1 MLWLGTLLTNLYLGN
16 AQGAT
21 KVRAESMGDDLDNLI
36 AMMDEGEGAAKM
48 RAVTIITRIS
58 HSMNLCCTLLFIHHR
73 NQVVQIIT

>member
-1 MLWLGTLLTNLYLGN
+1 
-16 AQGAT
+16 
-21 KVRAESMGDDLDNLI
+21 MGDDLDNLI